1 MSRLKIHEIID
12 WKGTTFNQVSAG
24 IKYNKKQNL
33 ASVGPGDI
41 FRARPLRIY
50 RKEIAGPTTEYCDI
64 VSIDDINKPG
74 GAITTSVVNDRG
86 LEIANYSNSLCDTN
100 PLCSAFLSAENNARR
115 RVRSSGMIKPKFN
128 ANINND
134 TYYTTSGQ
142 YLSKRNRAFD
152 QNQYFHIRIGD
163 NTSKPGSANTIQNVY
178 SANGLSDCTK
188 CQIEATSFKYK
199 WIDGIEYTVTV
210 PAGSYNAHD
219 LNQLLHATMNLRKHF
234 YIENPMSARIYLL
247 ALEYDVASNRII
259 IRSIVTNSTI
269 HSEPQ
274 YSTPIGLPADVLW
287 TTTSIPTTSE
297 TKNPSLIVPASLTAV
312 LGFAAGTYPPSI
324 TGNLADAL
332 IPGTSASQLQ
342 PTYVPI
348 YYKPSNSQFGV
359 QGAVSSGDLINRKKY
374 DTVTSV
380 GASFRSAYG
389 SPTANALAYG
399 SSMYG
404 YTVKDKI
411 GFPNKKT
418 PTFSKSSGRMVECES
433 TKI

>member
-1 MSRLKIHEIID
+1 
-12 WKGTTFNQVSAG
+12 
-24 IKYNKKQNL
+24 L
-33 ASVGPGDI
+33 ATVGPGDI

-50 RKEIAGPTTEYCDI
+50 RKEIAGSTTEYCDI

-74 GAITTSVVNDRG
+74 GAITTSVPNDRG
-86 LEIANYSNSLCDTN
+86 LEIANYSNSLCNTN
-100 PLCSAFLSAENNARR
+100 ELCSAFLSAENNARR

-178 SANGLSDCTK
+178 SANGLSDCVK
-188 CQIEATSFKYK
+188 CQIEATSFQYK
-199 WIDGIEYTVTV
+199 WIDAIDYTVTV
-210 PAGSYNAHD
+210 PAGSYNVD
-219 LNQLLHATMNLRKHF
+219 ELNQLLHATMNLRKHY
-234 YIENPMSARIYLL
+234 YIENPISTLFYLL
-247 ALEYDVASNRII
+247 SFEYDVASNRIV
-259 IRSIVTNSTI
+259 IRSLVTNSTI

-274 YSTPIGLPADVLW
+274 YSKPLGVPADIGW
-287 TTTSIPTTSE
+287 TDEIPTAPT
-297 TKNPSLIVPASLTAV
+297 TVNPSIIVPASLTSA
-312 LGFAAGTYPPSI
+312 LGFAPGTYPPNQNNTVDQVIS
-324 TGNLADAL
+324 
-332 IPGTSASQLQ
+332 GTSVPKLQ

-418 PTFSKSSGRMVECES
+418 PTFSKSSGQMVECES